1 MKPKKRAASRG
12 PSALAPPPPEWLADI
27 SLPIDEI
34 KAGQVLHRVHRSSF
48 DPIFFG
54 PGPNVPPTNRFDS
67 ASGRFGVL
75 YAGLTFR
82 GALAETLVRN
92 PQPLMVA
99 MTDIVGRS
107 VSGLVS
113 DRPLRIVQ
121 LYGSGLQTV
130 GTDNSIA
137 TRPYEPCALWWD
149 ALWDHPDRPDGL
161 AYQSRHDSSEIS
173 LAIFEKPTSDLK
185 LREPT
190 LCRAWLETWPQCS
203 TAMANPSPRP
213 SNDSMHSQ
221 TLVCSVVLGRF
232 P

>member
-1 MKPKKRAASRG
+1 MTPRRRAAPRG
-12 PSALAPPPPEWLADI
+12 PSGLAPLPREWLADI

-34 KAGQVLHRVHRSSF
+34 PAGQVLHRVHRSSL

-75 YAGLTFR
+75 YAGLNLR

-92 PQPLMVA
+92 PQRLMVA

-113 DRPLRIVQ
+113 DRPLRIVR

-130 GTDNSIA
+130 GTDNSIS
-137 TRPYEPCALWWD
+137 TGPYEPCGLRSD

-161 AYQSRHDSSEIS
+161 AYQSRNDSSEIC
-173 LAIFEKPTSDLK
+173 LAIFEKAAVRLK
-185 LREPT
+185 AKGSHALSVM
-190 LCRAWLETWPQCS
+190 LGDVAAVLDS
-203 TAMANPSPRP
+203 YGKSVSPP
-213 SNDSMHSQ
+213 IE
-221 TLVCSVVLGRF
+221 
-232 P
+232 

>member
-1 MKPKKRAASRG
+1 MTPRRRAAPRG
-12 PSALAPPPPEWLADI
+12 PSGLAPPPPEWLADI

-34 KAGQVLHRVHRSSF
+34 QAGQVLHRVHRSSL

-75 YAGLTFR
+75 YAGLTLR

-92 PQPLMVA
+92 PQRLMVA

-107 VSGLVS
+107 VSRLVS
-113 DRPLRIVQ
+113 NRPLRIVR

-130 GTDNSIA
+130 GTDNAIS
-137 TRPYEPCALWWD
+137 TGPYEPCGLWSD

-161 AYQSRHDSSEIS
+161 AYQSRHDSSEIC
-173 LAIFEKPTSDLK
+173 LAIFEKADVRLK
-185 LREPT
+185 AQRTRT
-190 LCRAWLETWPQCS
+190 LSSMLGDVAAVLDGYGKSVSSPLE
-203 TAMANPSPRP
+203 
-213 SNDSMHSQ
+213 
-221 TLVCSVVLGRF
+221 
-232 P
+232 

>member
-1 MKPKKRAASRG
+1 MTPRKRAAPRG
-12 PSALAPPPPEWLADI
+12 PSGLAPPPPEWLADI

-34 KAGQVLHRVHRSSF
+34 QAGQVLHRVHRSSH

-75 YAGLTFR
+75 YAGLTLR

-92 PQPLMVA
+92 PQRLMVA

-113 DRPLRIVQ
+113 NRPLRIVR
-121 LYGSGLQTV
+121 LYGAGLQTV
-130 GTDNSIA
+130 GTDNSIS
-137 TRPYEPCALWWD
+137 TGPYVPCGLWSD

-161 AYQSRHDSSEIS
+161 AYQSRHDSSEIC
-173 LAIFEKPTSDLK
+173 LAIFEKADVRLK
-185 LREPT
+185 AQGTHT
-190 LCRAWLETWPQCS
+190 LSSMLGEVAAVLDS
-203 TAMANPSPRP
+203 YGKSVSPP
-213 SNDSMHSQ
+213 
-221 TLVCSVVLGRF
+221 VE
-232 P
+232 